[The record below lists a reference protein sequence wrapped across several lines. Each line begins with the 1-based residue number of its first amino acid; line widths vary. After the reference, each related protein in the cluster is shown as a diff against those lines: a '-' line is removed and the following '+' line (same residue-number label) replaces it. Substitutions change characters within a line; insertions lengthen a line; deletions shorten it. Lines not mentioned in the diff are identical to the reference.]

1 MSEVTSDHEQ
11 RERPAA
17 MHRSRLLLLTVA
29 LAAVPTPAYALT
41 GGEVPEVLSLGA
53 GAAALVAAI
62 GLLAG
67 ILAVAKIAEGA
78 AIAQH
83 IQYAVLAVIC
93 MTAAVLAGWLSR
105 WLPSFSAEHTR
116 LAADLLLTV
125 AMALFG
131 VYFVRVRL
139 AMSRFLKRLTGE
151 EQLLT
156 IVVDAAAADGE

>member
-1 MSEVTSDHEQ
+1 
-11 RERPAA
+11 
-17 MHRSRLLLLTVA
+17 MHRSRLLLSTIA
-29 LAAVPTPAYALT
+29 LVMVPAHAYAVT
-41 GGEVPEVLSLGA
+41 GGEVPEVLSIGA
-53 GAAALVAAI
+53 GIVALVSAVV
-62 GLLAG
+62 LLTG

-93 MTAAVLAGWLSR
+93 MAAAVLAGWLSR
-105 WLPSFSAEHTR
+105 WLPSFSSEHAR
-116 LAADLLLTV
+116 LASDLLLAV

-156 IVVDAAAADGE
+156 TVVGADAADEE